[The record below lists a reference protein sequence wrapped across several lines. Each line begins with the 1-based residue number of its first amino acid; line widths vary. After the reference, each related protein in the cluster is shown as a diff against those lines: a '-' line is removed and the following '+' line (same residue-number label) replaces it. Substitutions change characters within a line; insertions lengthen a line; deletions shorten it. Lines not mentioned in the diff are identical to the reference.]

1 MDRTAGAACF
11 EYEYTHIAPYYHRH
25 KYDGTITNGI
35 IYPMTRT
42 LYGKSVRQPI
52 GGEFGFSGRLA
63 ARVSGE
69 GCLGHGCGRALVLT
83 SG

>member
-1 MDRTAGAACF
+1 MGD
-11 EYEYTHIAPYYHRH
+11 YIAPYYLRH

-52 GGEFGFSGRLA
+52 GGEFGFSGSLA
-63 ARVSGE
+63 TT
-69 GCLGHGCGRALVLT
+69 LP
-83 SG
+83 